1 MNIKKDFLI
10 LTRNVKL
17 KNKSGSVALNTT
29 FKFPR
34 WAIITMTFLYH
45 PPELFSLLF
54 FRKYIAIFY
63 GCLRPRHIKQKPE
76 HIAPAFTNPRA
87 LPTLAWGC
95 PHTTIGPRRLNGR
108 VRNGTGC
115 FPPQYRHP
123 GKLEGSLETA

>member
-76 HIAPAFTNPRA
+76 PHAPAFVLCRLFNTHNCYPRFCTNA
-87 LPTLAWGC
+87 FTQSKVSFF
-95 PHTTIGPRRLNGR
+95 T
-108 VRNGTGC
+108 
-115 FPPQYRHP
+115 FPISNLRFHFF
-123 GKLEGSLETA
+123 L